1 MSPSSSSPGS
11 CLASWMPRA
20 PVIRL
25 FAASACSGRCMSM
38 PGGRSPAWLVRRRR
52 GPPGGQAGVAPDS
65 ALCGQWCFDDLVRA
79 SIARSIQ
86 SIRGFGFLRRSTATS
101 WRKTSISTFF
111 DADDL
116 ASSASQDST
125 RTVKRQSRRTST
137 VTHHPRLEPMAE
149 FQEYYRHA
157 GALAGHEA
165 HRLGRRRR
173 PQRSGSS
180 VGSSSAAS
188 SGKSL
193 GYTSSG
199 AQSGAVPVMAR
210 SRATRMASVR
220 VGKSNAP

>member
-1 MSPSSSSPGS
+1 MGRAFHRCREAGPGARRHGLAVRPDGPVQAVVFRRSCPREHSPVDPID
-11 CLASWMPRA
+11 PRLR
-20 PVIRL
+20 V
-25 FAASACSGRCMSM
+25 
-38 PGGRSPAWLVRRRR
+38 
-52 GPPGGQAGVAPDS
+52 
-65 ALCGQWCFDDLVRA
+65 
-79 SIARSIQ
+79 
-86 SIRGFGFLRRSTATS
+86 LRRSTATS

-125 RTVKRQSRRTST
+125 RTVKRQSRRTGT

-220 VGKSNAP
+220 VGMSNAP